1 MDLTSDQLHLIT
13 RPADTCIFLE
23 GPAGCGKTT
32 AGVERLLHLMAGG
45 IPGRDILLVVPQRTL
60 AAPYT
65 QALQTPG
72 VVAGG
77 LVDIVTVGGLARRMV
92 DLFWPLAAEAAGFAK
107 PDNPPTF
114 LTLET
119 AQYYMAHLVRPLL
132 EQGYFDS
139 VTIERNRLYSQI
151 IDNLN
156 KAAVVGFPHT
166 QIGERLKAAWA
177 GDPGQARVYED
188 AQASA
193 NLFREYCLAH
203 NLLDF
208 SLQMEVFL
216 HHLWQQPLC
225 REHLLGT
232 YRHLVIENIEE
243 DTPAAHDL
251 LLEWLPHCQSAL
263 VIYDQDAGYRRFLGA
278 DPHSAYR
285 LKDLCSQQAT
295 FDGSF
300 VTSPAMSQLGHDLAD
315 ALYYRPR
322 TSLPIIASEAKQSPL
337 DAVDY
342 DDHRFF
348 PQMLD
353 WVAERIAYLV
363 HEQGVPPAEIVVL
376 APFLSDALRFALSN
390 RLEQLGVPS
399 RSHRPS
405 RSLREEPAARCLLTL
420 AALAHPGW
428 GLPPTK
434 FDLVYA
440 LVQAIAGL
448 DLVRGQLLVDI
459 VYRNRQGEASLSSFD
474 LIRPPVQERITYL
487 LGERYERL
495 RLWLQEYSQSAPQEL
510 DHFLSRLF
518 GEVLS
523 QPGFGFHGDYHAGEI
538 AANLVE
544 SIRKFRWAVG
554 DILHQ
559 EAVPLGKEYMLMVQD
574 GVIAA
579 QYIRSWQLPE
589 AAAEVTGGAVLL
601 APAYTY
607 LMSNRPVTVQFW
619 LDVSSQGWF
628 ERLYQPL
635 THPYVLS
642 RHWLPEA
649 TWNSD
654 DEFAAAQE
662 TLERLIRGLARRCRD
677 KIYLGLSEMNEQ
689 GYESRGP
696 LLVALQRVLRQA
708 SLKPAPDT
716 GSLDTGTPAR

>member
-1 MDLTSDQLHLIT
+1 
-13 RPADTCIFLE
+13 
-23 GPAGCGKTT
+23 
-32 AGVERLLHLMAGG
+32 
-45 IPGRDILLVVPQRTL
+45 
-60 AAPYT
+60 
-65 QALQTPG
+65 
-72 VVAGG
+72 
-77 LVDIVTVGGLARRMV
+77 
-92 DLFWPLAAEAAGFAK
+92 
-107 PDNPPTF
+107 
-114 LTLET
+114 
-119 AQYYMAHLVRPLL
+119 LL

-156 KAAVVGFPHT
+156 KAAVVGFPYT

-177 GDPGQARVYED
+177 GDPGQVRVYED
-188 AQASA
+188 AQVCAS
-193 NLFREYCLAH
+193 LFREYCLAH

-216 HHLWQQPLC
+216 HLLWQQPLC
-225 REHLLGT
+225 REHLLAT
-232 YRHLVIENIEE
+232 YRHLVIDNVEE

-251 LLEWLPHCQSAL
+251 LVEWLPECESAL

-285 LKDLCSQQAT
+285 LKDLCNQQIT
-295 FDGSF
+295 FDQSF
-300 VTSPAMSQLGHDLAD
+300 VTSPAVSLLGHDLAD
-315 ALYYRPR
+315 ALYYRPK
-322 TSLPIIASEAKQSPL
+322 TSPPITASPMKQPIAKTVMLGEVQVSPL
-337 DAVDY
+337 DAVTY

-353 WVAERIAYLV
+353 WVAENITSLV
-363 HEQGVPPAEIVVL
+363 HEQGLPPAEIAVL

-390 RLEQLGVPS
+390 RLEHLGVPS

-420 AALAHPGW
+420 AALAHPSW
-428 GLPPTK
+428 GLPPSK

-459 VYRNRQGEASLSSFD
+459 VYRTRQGEANLSSFD
-474 LIRPPVQERITYL
+474 QIRPQVQERITYR
-487 LGERYERL
+487 LGERFERL
-495 RLWLQEYSQSAPQEL
+495 RLWLMEYSQSAPQEL
-510 DHFLSRLF
+510 DHFLSCLF

-523 QPGFGFHGDYHAGEI
+523 QPGFGFHGDFNAGEV
-538 AANLVE
+538 AANLIE

-554 DILHQ
+554 DILEQ
-559 EAVPLGKEYMLMVQD
+559 EGIPLGKEYLLMVQD

-579 QYIRSWQLPE
+579 QYIRSWQLPTITP
-589 AAAEVTGGAVLL
+589 ATSGGAVLL
-601 APAYTY
+601 APAYTF

-619 LDVSSQGWF
+619 LDVGSQGWF

-642 RHWLPEA
+642 RHWLPGV

-654 DEFAAAQE
+654 DEFAAAQD
-662 TLERLIRGLARRCRD
+662 TLERLVRGLARRCRE

-689 GYESRGP
+689 GFESRGP
-696 LLVALQRVLRQA
+696 LLIALQRVLRHA
-708 SLKPAPDT
+708 PAKPA
-716 GSLDTGTPAR
+716 LDT